1 MSEAMGLGLR
11 LGLTQLIHR
20 TRVLGI
26 FFKNRPQ
33 IFSSI
38 CAFYVNSYLFHMMF
52 ECFMWSVGG
61 NGSQPTLHRMSTWD
75 RGLSSDT
82 STNRSLKK
90 EPDYQTLSR
99 ES

>member
-1 MSEAMGLGLR
+1 
-11 LGLTQLIHR
+11 
-20 TRVLGI
+20 
-26 FFKNRPQ
+26 
-33 IFSSI
+33 
-38 CAFYVNSYLFHMMF
+38 MF
-52 ECFMWSVGG
+52 EYFMWSVGG
-61 NGSQPTLHRMSTWD
+61 SGSPPTLHRMSTWD